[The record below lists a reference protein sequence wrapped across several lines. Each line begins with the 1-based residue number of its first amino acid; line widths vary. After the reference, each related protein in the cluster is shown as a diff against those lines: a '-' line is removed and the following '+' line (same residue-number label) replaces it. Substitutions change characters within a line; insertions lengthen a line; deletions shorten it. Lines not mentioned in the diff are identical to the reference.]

1 MEKRNSIEALTIDV
15 KTVGSGHASVVDCAH
30 GLMTLVAWKFH
41 LIVLDNILLYD
52 SVTVLSLKLRLLK
65 SMLVKITLWNETI
78 VARDVS
84 CHLGGAHGQVVG
96 FVSLLGGIIG

>member
-1 MEKRNSIEALTIDV
+1 MEKRNSIEALTIDAQ
-15 KTVGSGHASVVDCAH
+15 TVGSRYASIVDCAH

-41 LIVLDNILLYD
+41 LIVLNNILLYN

-78 VARDVS
+78 VAGDVS
-84 CHLGGAHGQVVG
+84 CYLGGAHGQVVR